1 MRPDLHRLTS
11 RTPMARRPA
20 RVREAHSTSATR
32 RAPTPLP
39 ADVIHVW
46 GRRLSTVAGALDRT
60 PPTLPAGRS
69 THSNWLDGALRGVVD
84 ATDPEQVWLALA
96 VLTGVLP
103 DDSVVEQVCREAEF
117 NGERALAEAV
127 IAATTVQTL
136 RRPVRVARGETVVD
150 VSQTLGQPYTT
161 GIQRV
166 VRETATQWLS
176 RGALPVSWTHD
187 FDAIRAC
194 TSWETERVA
203 RKVPAPTDASALAA
217 EADREPSVL
226 VPWEGAYLTG
236 EVLAERARSNAVR
249 GLARYARCRTGA
261 IGYDCVPIASAE
273 TLIDWS
279 GDTYS
284 WHLAALRH
292 FDHIAAISEAA
303 AGEFRGWRAALAG
316 QGRTGPDIDA
326 VLLPAQLAPPTD
338 DDLAIACSR
347 FLVADLPLV
356 LVVGSTE
363 PRKNHLAI
371 LHAAE
376 LLWREGAEFSL
387 SFVGGRSWGSDEFG
401 QRLRALQGS
410 GRPVGTVSGI
420 TDGVLAA
427 AYRIARF
434 TAFPS
439 LSEGYGLPVAESL
452 ALGTP
457 VLTSGHGSMAE
468 IAAGGGALLV
478 NPRDDHDIAS
488 GMRRLLT
495 DEPLMARL
503 RAEAAARPAT
513 TWQWYSTQVWHL
525 LMATPPDERD

>member
-1 MRPDLHRLTS
+1 MRPTGGS
-11 RTPMARRPA
+11 RD
-20 RVREAHSTSATR
+20 S
-32 RAPTPLP
+32 
-39 ADVIHVW
+39 D
-46 GRRLSTVAGALDRT
+46 
-60 PPTLPAGRS
+60 
-69 THSNWLDGALRGVVD
+69 WLDSALPSVVD

-96 VLTGVLP
+96 VLTGSLP

-117 NGERALAEAV
+117 YGERALAEAV
-127 IAATTVQTL
+127 RTASTAQTL
-136 RRPVRVARGETVVD
+136 GWSVRVARGETVVD

-166 VRETATQWLS
+166 VRETAAQWVS
-176 RGALPVSWTHD
+176 RGAVPVSWTSG
-187 FDAIRAC
+187 FEAIRAC
-194 TSWETERVA
+194 TAVEADRVA
-203 RKVPAPTDASALAA
+203 RKLPAPSDASAAPT
-217 EADREPSVL
+217 EADHRLTVL

-236 EVLAERARSNAVR
+236 EVLAERARSNVVR

-273 TLIDWS
+273 TLIDWG

-292 FDHIAAISEAA
+292 FDQIAAISEASA
-303 AGEFRGWRAALAG
+303 REFRGWRSALAG
-316 QGRTGPDIDA
+316 QGRTGPNIDA
-326 VLLPAQLAPPTD
+326 VLLPDQLAEPTD
-338 DDLAIACSR
+338 EQLAVARSR
-347 FLVADLPLV
+347 FLVAGLPLV

-363 PRKNHLAI
+363 PRKNHLAL

-376 LLWREGAEFSL
+376 LLWREGAQFSL

-401 QRLRALQGS
+401 QRLRALQGA
-410 GRPVGTVSGI
+410 GRPVDTVNGI
-420 TDGVLAA
+420 SDGVLAA

-452 ALGTP
+452 AVGTP

-468 IAAGGGALLV
+468 IAAGGGTLLV

-495 DEPLMARL
+495 DDPLMARL
-503 RAEAAARPAT
+503 RAEAAGRPAI
-513 TWQWYSTQVWHL
+513 TWERYSTRVWHL
-525 LMATPPDERD
+525 LMGTPPDESD